1 MAGGWAIAAAT
12 LHLIRKN
19 RTPLAYRWY
28 AGFPFFILI
37 DWSTAMATEQV
48 RLAEAAKQLGVT
60 KHSGVSRFLNQYF
73 YFCMS
78 LLVAV
83 VVIYGFGH
91 TVDNRLVHATPPR
104 PWILWVHGAVF
115 SGWVVFF
122 IFQSAL
128 VRAHHVKLHRL
139 TGWFGAALGVLIPV
153 LGIATSIVMARFRI
167 VHFHQAGIKPF
178 FGLSVL
184 DMTSFALPFW
194 LAIYWRKKPE
204 FHRRLVLIAT
214 CALTNAAFARFP
226 MMPQPHAWSYAGVDA
241 LILLGVARDLIVN
254 RRIHSVYRYALPIL
268 IACQIFAVRLAFH
281 HPAWWVNITNT
292 IIG

>member
-1 MAGGWAIAAAT
+1 
-12 LHLIRKN
+12 
-19 RTPLAYRWY
+19 
-28 AGFPFFILI
+28 
-37 DWSTAMATEQV
+37 MATEQV
-48 RLAEAAKQLGVT
+48 IFAAKAKQ
-60 KHSGVSRFLNQYF
+60 SGARKASVLSRFLSKYF

-115 SGWVVFF
+115 SGWVAFF

-128 VRAHHVKLHRL
+128 VRTHHVKLHRL

-153 LGIATSIVMARFRI
+153 LGIATFIVMARFRI
-167 VHFHQAGIKPF
+167 AHFHQYGIKPF
-178 FGLSVL
+178 FGSAVL
-184 DMTSFALPFW
+184 DMISFALPFW

-214 CALTNAAFARFP
+214 CALTGAAFVRFP
-226 MMPQPHAWSYAGVDA
+226 MMPQPHAWAYAGVDA
-241 LILLGVARDLIVN
+241 LILLGVVRDLMVN
-254 RRIHSVYRYALPIL
+254 RRIHVVYRYALPVL
-268 IACQIFAVRLAFH
+268 IACQIFAVHLAFH
-281 HPAWWVNITNT
+281 PPAWWVHVTNT

>member
-1 MAGGWAIAAAT
+1 MVT
-12 LHLIRKN
+12 Q
-19 RTPLAYRWY
+19 
-28 AGFPFFILI
+28 
-37 DWSTAMATEQV
+37 QV
-48 RLAEAAKQLGVT
+48 RFATAAKQRNTT
-60 KHSGVSRFLNQYF
+60 KAPALSRFLSKYF

-104 PWILWVHGAVF
+104 PWILWVHGAAF
-115 SGWVVFF
+115 SGWVAFF

-128 VRAHHVKLHRL
+128 VRTHHVKLHRL

-153 LGIATSIVMARFRI
+153 LGIATFIVMARFRI
-167 VHFHQAGIKPF
+167 AHFHQYGIKPF
-178 FGLSVL
+178 FSSAAL
-184 DMTSFALPFW
+184 DMVSFAVPFW

-204 FHRRLVLIAT
+204 FHRRLVLIAS
-214 CALTNAAFARFP
+214 CALTGAAFARFP
-226 MMPQPHAWSYAGVDA
+226 MLPHPHGLAYACVDA

-268 IACQIFAVRLAFH
+268 IACQIFAVQLAFH
-281 HPAWWVNITNT
+281 PPAWWVKITNA